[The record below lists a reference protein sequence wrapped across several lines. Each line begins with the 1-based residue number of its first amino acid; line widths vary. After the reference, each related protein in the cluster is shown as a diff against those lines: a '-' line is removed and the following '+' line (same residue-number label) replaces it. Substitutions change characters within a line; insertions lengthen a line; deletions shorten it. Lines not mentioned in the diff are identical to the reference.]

1 MKNKPIN
8 RREFLKTAAGAGFAS
23 AITAGSILAAVADVN
38 KPAELNKLAKAKET
52 YPQVPTRPLGR
63 ANIPVPILSFGAM
76 FDIVENQIL
85 LHKTLQWGVNY
96 WDTAYGYAG
105 GNSEIGIGQFLAKNP
120 QRRKDIFIVTK
131 ASGAKDA
138 ASRSDRLQAS
148 LKRMNTNY
156 IDLYYGVH
164 ALSDPAE
171 LTDELKQWAADA
183 KAKGQ
188 IRHFG
193 FSTHKN
199 MAECLLAASKLDWID
214 AIMTSYNYRLMKD
227 ANLSAAVDACHK
239 AGIALIA
246 MKTQGLSAES
256 EDEKTLEQH
265 FISKGFTQGQAK
277 IKAVLQDERIC
288 SACVTMKSVATL
300 TSNVA
305 AVLDKTELSRNDLD
319 FMDSYA
325 KQTCSGYCAGCANL
339 CAAAAPQMPYISDVL
354 RSLMYYRKYDDAGL
368 AKEVFADVASRVN
381 GPISGFDY
389 RLAEKV
395 CPNRIGIGSLIKE
408 AVRLLA

>member
-8 RREFLKTAAGAGFAS
+8 RREFLKTAASAGFAS
-23 AITAGSILAAVADVN
+23 AITAGSVLAAVADANKSTEPN
-38 KPAELNKLAKAKET
+38 KPAKAKET
-52 YPQVPTRPLGR
+52 YPQVPTRLLGR
-63 ANIPVPILSFGAM
+63 ANIPVPVLSFGAM
-76 FDIVENQIL
+76 FDIIENQIL

-105 GNSEIGIGQFLAKNP
+105 GNSETGIGQFLAKN
-120 QRRKDIFIVTK
+120 QNRRKEIFIVTK
-131 ASGAKDA
+131 ASGAKDDV
-138 ASRSDRLQAS
+138 SRTERLQTS
-148 LKRMNTNY
+148 LRRMNTNY

-164 ALSDPAE
+164 ALSEPAQ
-171 LTDELKQWAADA
+171 LTDELKQWAASA

-188 IRHFG
+188 IRYFG
-193 FSTHKN
+193 FSIHKN
-199 MAECLLAASKLDWID
+199 MAECLMAASKLDWID

-288 SACVTMKSVATL
+288 SACVTMKSVATV

-305 AVLDKTELSRNDLD
+305 AVLDKAELSRNDLD

-325 KQTCSGYCAGCANL
+325 KQTCSSYCAGCANL
-339 CAAAAPQMPYISDVL
+339 CGAAAPQMPYISDVL
-354 RSLMYYRKYDDAGL
+354 RSLMYYRKYGDAEL
-368 AKEVFADVASRVN
+368 AKELFGEVAGRVN

-395 CPNRIGIGSLIKE
+395 CPNKIGIGSLMKE